1 MDPEKSQKVPSF
13 TVSGIVRLFK
23 RNNFRVKIR
32 FSQHAISD
40 FCLFLKEKDRCFFM
54 RLLKFVSPKPLLS
67 FCQKRN
73 VSRGLRLLKVF
84 RTMRLTGDHRKY
96 FQKKSKKNSIFC
108 FQGFSLRKIVFSC
121 CFQLCKNG
129 FRDLRILSGFFGAVK
144 LMKL

>member
-13 TVSGIVRLFK
+13 TVSGIK
-23 RNNFRVKIR
+23 RYNFRVKIR

-40 FCLFLKEKDRCFFM
+40 FCLFLKEKDRCFFYATFKNCFTEAPPQFLPETK
-54 RLLKFVSPKPLLS
+54 RFARVKTPQGFPHYATYWRPSKILS
-67 FCQKRN
+67 
-73 VSRGLRLLKVF
+73 
-84 RTMRLTGDHRKY
+84 
-96 FQKKSKKNSIFC
+96 KKIEKNSIFC

-121 CFQLCKNG
+121 CFQLCKNS